1 MFDVRIDDAPFLSQ
15 EMEPFCS
22 GIASENAPSFD
33 NTFVATARA
42 LLYKRIGKDMVF
54 VHTIRRNDCSAG
66 RILQDFDGMGG
77 DTRLII
83 CMPRTDT
90 EAESLADLE
99 SNGFRKIEKVSLF
112 FKKVM
117 AVYCYVDDATK
128 RSVVIL
134 DNANLQK
141 YHYLQTAML
150 NFFPWYYEPGSEI
163 SDEEKAFIRS
173 LGQRDK
179 DVYLRT
185 MQALV
190 PKDLREITI
199 RKLFENFENQFSE
212 NKLACFENEAEDIRH
227 RISNLYN
234 SLRAKTVEFREK
246 MIYIEALRDKIASG
260 ENCGELMEYLLR
272 NKKVVGVS
280 GSGGNYS
287 FFVKSFLSDWD
298 EDEAD
303 KIIENTRSYLYY
315 NMAPMFYDNWKRLF
329 RAIFIDRKIKINTCA
344 CFSFSSDGH
353 ADAISGAKYPTE
365 CGDCLPNPHI
375 HHYYCT
381 GSFYDNLSQ
390 CASNYDYIGVIEVC
404 ISSTQNLNF
413 SDGTVLRDL
422 SEDIVVG
429 CDDKFLTMPDGSVVS
444 PREAMDRLKE
454 AEGNNNG

>member
-1 MFDVRIDDAPFLSQ
+1 MFDVRITEAPFLSQ
-15 EMEPFCS
+15 EMELFCS
-22 GIASENAPSFD
+22 GIISENTPSFD

-42 LLYKRIGKDMVF
+42 LLYRRIGKDKVN
-54 VHTIRRNDCSAG
+54 VYTIRRNDCDAG
-66 RILQDFDGMGG
+66 RILRDFNDMGG
-77 DTRLII
+77 DTRII
-83 CMPRTDT
+83 VCMPRTEMTAD
-90 EAESLADLE
+90 SLARLE
-99 SNGFRKIEKVSLF
+99 TEGFRKIEKVSLF

-117 AVYCYVDDATK
+117 TVYCYVDDATK

-134 DNANLQK
+134 ENATLQK

-190 PKDLREITI
+190 PKDLREIII
-199 RKLFENFENQFSE
+199 RRLFENFENQFSE
-212 NKLACFENEAEDIRH
+212 NKLACFENEAEDIRQ
-227 RISNLYN
+227 RILNLYD
-234 SLRAKTVEFREK
+234 SLRANNAELREK
-246 MIYIEALRDKIASG
+246 MIYIGALRDKIASG

-280 GSGGNYS
+280 GNDGNYS
-287 FFVKSFLSDWD
+287 FFVKSVLSDWD

-315 NMAPMFYDNWKRLF
+315 SIDPEFFDDWKRLF

-344 CFSFSSDGH
+344 CFSFSSGGY
-353 ADAISGAKYPTE
+353 ADAISNAKYPSE
-365 CGDCLPNPHI
+365 CVDCLPNPHI

-413 SDGTVLRDL
+413 SDGTVLRNL
-422 SEDIVVG
+422 SEDIVVK

-444 PREAMDRLKE
+444 PKEAIARLKE
-454 AEGNNNG
+454 TEGNNNG